1 MSTSEEPS
9 ELTAQTDPERETR
22 ETVSL
27 VDLFDQMDRDAFRR
41 ALEQRDSVYPQYAN
55 RRS

>member
-1 MSTSEEPS
+1 MSTSEQPNG
-9 ELTAQTDPERETR
+9 LPAQADPEREPR

-41 ALEQRDSVYPQYAN
+41 ALEHRDSVYPQYAN

>member
-9 ELTAQTDPERETR
+9 ELTAEADPERETR

>member
-1 MSTSEEPS
+1 MSTYEEPS
-9 ELTAQTDPERETR
+9 ELPARADPERETR

-41 ALEQRDSVYPQYAN
+41 ALKQRDSVYPLYAN
-55 RRS
+55 RQT